1 MNNLNNPEYY
11 DRRERHARDLANRAT
26 SPDVRRIHLD
36 LASRYA
42 DLHLQTVRMP
52 AAR

>member
-42 DLHLQTVRMP
+42 DLHSQTVSMP
-52 AAR
+52 AGR

>member
-1 MNNLNNPEYY
+1 MDALNNPEYY
-11 DRRERHARDLANRAT
+11 DRRARHARDLAERAI
-26 SPDVRRIHLD
+26 SDDVRRIHLD

-42 DLHLQTVRMP
+42 ELYQQTTRTC